1 MNRHYRATVL
11 AIVLL
16 AAGIAPGQA
25 ANLIEN
31 PSFEKPA
38 VRAGTYT
45 LICVVAQACPNE
57 PNFPDWTVVGA
68 INGNIAVV
76 NNYAQGGLTFP
87 AQDGKQ
93 LVDLT
98 GQSNA
103 PAGIQQVVATKV
115 GKTYKLSFWVGAVYD
130 TSATFGPLSK
140 VDVYVDGLF
149 LTSAI
154 KVANPGETAL
164 AWQQFSVAFKAN
176 SAQTTIAF
184 LNGDPPGIGGANGLD
199 NVSLAVTP

>member
-1 MNRHYRATVL
+1 MNRHYRAAVL

-16 AAGIAPGQA
+16 AAGMAPGQA
-25 ANLIEN
+25 ANLIKN
-31 PSFEKPA
+31 PSFENPA
-38 VRAGTYT
+38 VPAGSYAV
-45 LICVVAQACPNE
+45 ICVVAQACPNE
-57 PNFPDWTVVGA
+57 PAFPDWTVVGA
-68 INGNIAVV
+68 INANIAVV

-87 AQDGKQ
+87 AQSGKQ
-93 LVDLT
+93 CVDLT

-103 PAGIQQVVATKV
+103 PAGIRQVVATKV
-115 GKTYKLSFWVGAVYD
+115 GETYKLSFWVGAIYD
-130 TSATFGPLSK
+130 PSGTFGPLSK

-164 AWQQFSVAFKAN
+164 AWQQFSVAFQAT

-184 LNGDPPGIGGANGLD
+184 FNGDPPGIGGANGLD
-199 NVSLAVTP
+199 SVSLVVMP